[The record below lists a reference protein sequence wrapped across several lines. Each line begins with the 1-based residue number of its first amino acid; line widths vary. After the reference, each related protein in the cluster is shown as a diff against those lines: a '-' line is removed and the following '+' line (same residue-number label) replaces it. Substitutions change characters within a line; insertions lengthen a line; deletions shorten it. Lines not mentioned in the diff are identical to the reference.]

1 MPGKVPSS
9 ALLRLAPYD
18 RSERLVAVI
27 DVIITVEAGRLQV
40 LLIKRSAEP
49 KKDSWSLPGGRL
61 AEGESLLGAATR
73 RLEIETGVKDVF
85 LEQLY
90 TFSNLDDAGSVAVA
104 YWALV
109 DRSSVRLARRDEW
122 RPDWCDTGE
131 LPELAFH
138 NDEVI
143 GYALGRLRNKL
154 AYSNVTY
161 SLLPPEFSL
170 SQLQQTYEAILSR
183 PLDKRNFRKRIL
195 SLGIL
200 EPTGRRAGEGRH
212 RPAQLYRFRERR
224 PVML

>member
-1 MPGKVPSS
+1 MPSDS
-9 ALLRLAPYD
+9 Q
-18 RSERLVAVI
+18 RLVAVI
-27 DVIITVEAGRLQV
+27 VVIFTVEAGRLQV
-40 LLIKRSAEP
+40 LLIKRSEKP
-49 KKDSWSLPGGRL
+49 HKDDWSLPGGRL
-61 AEGESLLGAATR
+61 NEGESLLEAATR

-90 TFSNLDDAGSVAVA
+90 TFSNLDDAESVAVA

-109 DRSSVRLARRDEW
+109 DRPSVRLARRDEW
-122 RPDWCDTGE
+122 QPAWCDTGE

-138 NDEVI
+138 NDDVI
-143 GYALGRLRNKL
+143 AYALGRLRNKL

-161 SLLPPEFSL
+161 SLLPEEFSL

-200 EPTGRRAGEGRH
+200 EPTGRHAGEGRH

>member
-1 MPGKVPSS
+1 MSS
-9 ALLRLAPYD
+9 D
-18 RSERLVAVI
+18 SKRLVAVI
-27 DVIITVEAGRLQV
+27 VVIFTVEAERLQV

-49 KKDSWSLPGGRL
+49 HKDSWSLPGGRL
-61 AEGESLLGAATR
+61 NDGESLLEAATR

-90 TFSNLDDAGSVAVA
+90 TFSDLDDAGSVASA

-109 DRSSVRLARRDEW
+109 DRGSARLARRDEW
-122 RPDWCDTGE
+122 QPAWHDADSIPD
-131 LPELAFH
+131 LAFH
-138 NDEVI
+138 NADVI
-143 GYALGRLRNKL
+143 SYALGRLRNKL

-161 SLLPPEFSL
+161 SLLPEEFSL
-170 SQLQQTYEAILSR
+170 SQLQKTYEAILSR

-195 SLGIL
+195 SLDIL
-200 EPTGRRAGEGRH
+200 EPTGKTAGEGRH

>member
-1 MPGKVPSS
+1 M
-9 ALLRLAPYD
+9 APD
-18 RSERLVAVI
+18 SQRLVAVI
-27 DVIITVEAGRLQV
+27 VVIFTVEAGRLQV

-49 KKDSWSLPGGRL
+49 HKDSWSLPGGRL
-61 AEGESLLGAATR
+61 NEGESLLEAATR

-90 TFSNLDDAGSVAVA
+90 TFSDLDDADSVAVA

-109 DRSSVRLARRDEW
+109 DRPSVRLARRDEW
-122 RPDWCDTGE
+122 RPAWCDTGD
-131 LPELAFH
+131 LPALAFH
-138 NDEVI
+138 NDDVI
-143 GYALGRLRNKL
+143 AYALGRLRNKL

-161 SLLPPEFSL
+161 SLLPEEFSL
-170 SQLQQTYEAILSR
+170 SRLQQTYEAILSR

-200 EPTGRRAGEGRH
+200 EPTGRHAGEGRH

>member
-1 MPGKVPSS
+1 MGSDSK
-9 ALLRLAPYD
+9 
-18 RSERLVAVI
+18 RLVAVI
-27 DVIITVEAGRLQV
+27 VVIFTVEAEQLQV
-40 LLIKRSAEP
+40 LLIKRSAQP
-49 KKDSWSLPGGRL
+49 HKDKWSLPGGRL
-61 AEGESLLGAATR
+61 NEGESLLETATQ

-90 TFSNLDDAGSVAVA
+90 TFSDLDDADSVAVA

-109 DRSSVRLARRDEW
+109 DPGSVKLARRDEW
-122 RPDWCDTGE
+122 QPAWHNTAD
-131 LPELAFH
+131 LQELAFH
-138 NDEVI
+138 NADVVN
-143 GYALGRLRNKL
+143 YALGRLRNKL

-170 SQLQQTYEAILSR
+170 SQLQKTYEAILSR

-200 EPTGRRAGEGRH
+200 EPTGRHAGEGRH

>member
-1 MPGKVPSS
+1 MPTDST
-9 ALLRLAPYD
+9 
-18 RSERLVAVI
+18 RLVAVI
-27 DVIITVEAGRLQV
+27 VVIFTVEAERLQV

-49 KKDSWSLPGGRL
+49 HKDVWSLPGGRL
-61 AEGESLLGAATR
+61 NEGESLLEAATR

-90 TFSNLDDAGSVAVA
+90 TFSDLDEAASVAVA

-109 DRSSVRLARRDEW
+109 DRGSARLARRDEW
-122 RPDWCDTGE
+122 QPEWHNTNQ

-138 NDEVI
+138 NDDVVA
-143 GYALGRLRNKL
+143 YALARLRNKL

-161 SLLPPEFSL
+161 SLLPAEFSL
-170 SQLQQTYEAILSR
+170 SQLQRTYEAILSR
-183 PLDKRNFRKRIL
+183 SLDKRNFRKRIL

-200 EPTGRRAGEGRH
+200 EPTGRHAGEGRH

-224 PVML
+224 PIVL